1 MHLRTYTNKID
12 VEIAIDV
19 VLQSFFDSQKFSISN
34 RLKRVSIN
42 KEYIF
47 KYIVVYYYFNIL
59 LIDFSYY
66 K

>member
-42 KEYIF
+42 EEYIF
-47 KYIVVYYYFNIL
+47 KYIVVYYYIL

>member
-1 MHLRTYTNKID
+1 MHLRTYTNKTD

-34 RLKRVSIN
+34 RLKRASIN

-47 KYIVVYYYFNIL
+47 KYIV
-59 LIDFSYY
+59 LIINY
-66 K
+66 